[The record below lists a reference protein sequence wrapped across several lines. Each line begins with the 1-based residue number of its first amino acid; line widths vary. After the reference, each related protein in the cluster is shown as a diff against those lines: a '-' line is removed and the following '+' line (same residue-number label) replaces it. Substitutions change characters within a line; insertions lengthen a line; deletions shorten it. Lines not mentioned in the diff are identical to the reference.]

1 MQMTEKAVRPE
12 TVAIRKF
19 EERDIP
25 CKVRWINDEAN
36 NRYLHYELPLEEEK
50 TLVWFRGNKDR
61 KDRYDAVIE
70 WAGEPVG
77 VIGLLS
83 IKDGQ
88 AEYYITLGEERAKGR
103 GVAKQ
108 ASLLLLE
115 YAFRQRGLR
124 RVYLYTEV
132 ENLAAQR
139 LFEHCGFRRA
149 GLAEKSAIN
158 RGRVVDRYIYELS
171 CADFLKR
178 RDMESEPTP
187 ILFLE
192 DGANHIYIKRDD
204 LIPFSFGGN
213 KARKAVLFFREIDAG
228 DYDAVVTYGS
238 SSSNHC
244 RVVSNMAAARKLPC
258 YIISPEEASEPTANS
273 RMMKLFGAEI
283 TVVPVAQVHDTIE
296 QKLQDLRRAGRNP
309 YFIAGGGHGNL
320 GTQAYVDCYQ
330 EIRDYE
336 SRTGIYF
343 DYIFFASGTGTTQAG
358 LVCGQLLAGDD
369 RRIVGISIARK
380 NPRGRQVVLD
390 SIAEYLAETK
400 LLRTEEASDEN
411 AQPPYTEAQIQAATV
426 FEDSYTGEGYGQDS
440 GDIRQT
446 IDHMLCCHGIP
457 MDSTYTAK
465 AYTGMQSWLREQGI
479 EGKTVLF
486 IHTGG
491 TPLFFDDLSVGMDI

>member
-1 MQMTEKAVRPE
+1 MQTE
-12 TVAIRKF
+12 TVVIRKF

-25 CKVRWINDEAN
+25 FKVRWINDEAN

-50 TLVWFRGNKDR
+50 TLAWFRGNKDR

-83 IKDGQ
+83 IADGQ

-115 YAFRQRGLR
+115 YAFRRRALN

-139 LFEHCGFRRA
+139 LFERCGFRRT
-149 GLAEKSAIN
+149 GLAQKSAIN
-158 RGRVVDRYIYELS
+158 RGRVVDRYVYELS
-171 CADFLKR
+171 RQEFLR
-178 RDMESEPTP
+178 QWDMETAAVPTP

-192 DGANHIYIKRDD
+192 DGSNQIYIKRDD

-213 KARKAVLFFREIDAG
+213 KARKAALFFREIDAG

-258 YIISPEEASEPTANS
+258 CIISPEEASEPTANS
-273 RMMKLFGAEI
+273 RMMELFGAEI
-283 TVVPVAQVHDTIE
+283 TVVPVEQVHDTIE
-296 QKLQDLRRAGRNP
+296 QKLQDLRREGKNP
-309 YFIAGGGHGNL
+309 YFIAGGGHGSL
-320 GTQAYVDCYQ
+320 GTRAYVDCYS

-336 SRTGIYF
+336 RRTGLYF
-343 DYIFFASGTGTTQAG
+343 DYIFLASGTGTTQAG
-358 LVCGQLLAGDD
+358 LVCGQLLAGDE
-369 RRIVGISIARK
+369 RQIVGISIARK

-390 SIAEYLAETK
+390 SISEYLAQPR
-400 LLRTEEASDEN
+400 LPRTEETSAGT
-411 AQPPYTEAQIQAATV
+411 AQPPYTEAQIQAATI
-426 FEDSYTGEGYGQDS
+426 FEDSYTGEGYGRDNQA
-440 GDIRQT
+440 IRQT
-446 IDHMLCCHGIP
+446 IDHMLRCHGIP

-465 AYTGMQSWLREQGI
+465 AYTGMQSYLRERGI

-491 TPLFFDDLSVGMDI
+491 TPLFFDDLQTGTDI